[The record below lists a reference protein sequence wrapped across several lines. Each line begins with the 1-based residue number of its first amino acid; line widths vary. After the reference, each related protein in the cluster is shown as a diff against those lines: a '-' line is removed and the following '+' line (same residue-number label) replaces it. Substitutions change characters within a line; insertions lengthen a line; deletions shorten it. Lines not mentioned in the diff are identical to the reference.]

1 MLASSSRMD
10 SRVSSHSTEKAHKG
24 TAFFSFDQIF
34 CDLFYANVHFFIKMR
49 TKPCKYEKFLV
60 ILRRIFN
67 ILLKMEKKVALTEE
81 LIEPIEQQEEQKA
94 PMLDAFFRI
103 HDFLVD
109 HAFMPIRRQ
118 LMDEIDW
125 NDRLIA
131 IKGGRG
137 VGKTDFLLTRIK
149 EIETEWKNTPDP
161 EPGKGRRRPRK
172 SKKDIRPCLYVN
184 LNDFYFTEHSLL
196 DLAADFVKTGGK
208 YLFFDQLFK
217 YPNWSRELK
226 RCYSRFRD
234 LNIVFC
240 ATPVM
245 PIDEENN
252 DLKDIVKT
260 YNLRGF
266 SFREYLNLQTGLRF
280 RSYSLEE
287 IIQRHASISREICER
302 VHPLDYFKA
311 YLHHGYYPSYLE
323 SKSFEAELLKT
334 MNSQLE
340 VDVLMIKQ
348 IDVAC
353 LHKLRKL
360 LYILL
365 REAPGPLNVSNI
377 SEEIGLSRATVMN
390 YIKYLKDS
398 RLINLLYPEDKNF
411 PMKPTRVYIH
421 NPNLAQMIFTREVAP
436 MDLYETYFYTA
447 IHGAH
452 KVNATERSAMFI
464 VDNSHYFDV
473 REKTSVRDT
482 IRPTAV
488 AELELGR
495 GNQIPLWL
503 LGFLY

>member
-1 MLASSSRMD
+1 MD

-34 CDLFYANVHFFIKMR
+34 CDLFCANVHFFIKMR

-172 SKKDIRPCLYVN
+172 SKKDIRPCLYVS

-196 DLAADFVKTGGK
+196 DLAADFVKMGGK

-334 MNSQLE
+334 MNGQLE

-447 IHGAH
+447 IHGSH

-503 LGFLY
+503 LGFIY

>member
-1 MLASSSRMD
+1 MLASFSRMD

-172 SKKDIRPCLYVN
+172 SKKDIRPCLYVS

-196 DLAADFVKTGGK
+196 DLAADFVKMGGK

-266 SFREYLNLQTGLRF
+266 SFREYLNLQTGLRL

-334 MNSQLE
+334 MNGQLE

-447 IHGAH
+447 IHGSH

-503 LGFLY
+503 LGFIY